1 LLCRTMPSNGDKLS
15 ILGFGCMRLPMADG
29 RIDETRGTCQ
39 IRQAIDDGV
48 NYIDTAWPYHAGES
62 EPFLGRVLS
71 DGYREKVRLAT
82 KLPSFLVE
90 IPADMDRFLDAQLS
104 RLKTQR
110 IDYYLLHS
118 LTGPLWDHLE
128 RLGVLR
134 FLDRAKEDGRIV
146 NAGFSFHGTPGDFER
161 IVDAYP
167 WQFCQIQY
175 NFLDE
180 EYQAGT
186 RGLEYAASRGLGVI
200 VMEPL
205 RGGNLAVPEAPSSVA
220 AVWNEAPM
228 KRTPAEWALRWV
240 WNHPEVTVVLS
251 GMNDEAHI
259 EENLSIAGEA
269 LPGSL
274 TAEELALVKRAAHK
288 YRELMKVGCTGC
300 GYCMPCPA
308 GVAIPSCFEVYNK
321 MYLSGN
327 IPEALALYAMR
338 NSGILRKGM
347 PSYASQC
354 IECGQ
359 CLAKCPQNLP
369 IPALLKQVA
378 AELEVPG
385 LEDRVA
391 RARKML
397 NME

>member
-1 LLCRTMPSNGDKLS
+1 MLYRTMPSNGDRLS
-15 ILGFGCMRLPMADG
+15 ILGFGCMRLPMAEG
-29 RIDETRGTCQ
+29 HIDEARSTCQ
-39 IRQAIDDGV
+39 IRQAIDEGV

-62 EPFLGRVLS
+62 EPFLGRALS
-71 DGYREKVRLAT
+71 EGYREKVRLAT

-90 IPADMDRFLDAQLS
+90 IPADMDRFLDAQLY
-104 RLKTQR
+104 RLKTQH

-134 FLDRAKEDGRIV
+134 FLDRAKEDGRIANV
-146 NAGFSFHGTPGDFER
+146 GFSFHGTPGDFER

-205 RGGNLAVPEAPSSVA
+205 RGGNLAVPRAPSSVA
-220 AVWNEAPM
+220 AVWNEAPV

-259 EENLSIAGEA
+259 EENLSIADKA
-269 LPGSL
+269 VPGSL
-274 TAEELALVKRAAHK
+274 TVEELALVKRAAHK
-288 YRELMKVGCTGC
+288 YKELMKVGCTGC
-300 GYCMPCPA
+300 GYCMPCLA

-338 NSGILRKGM
+338 NSGILRKDV
-347 PSYASQC
+347 PSFASQC

-385 LEDRVA
+385 LEERVA

>member
-1 LLCRTMPSNGDKLS
+1 MLYRTMPGNGDKLS
-15 ILGFGCMRLPMADG
+15 ILGFGCMRLPMAEG
-29 RIDETRGTCQ
+29 RIDEQRATCQ
-39 IRQAIDDGV
+39 VRNAIDAGV

-62 EPFLGRVLS
+62 EPFLGRALS
-71 DGYREKVRLAT
+71 DGYREKIRLAT

-90 IPADMDRFLDAQLS
+90 TSADMDRFLNAQLI
-104 RLKTQR
+104 RLKTQH

-118 LTGPLWDHLE
+118 LTGPLWDHMD
-128 RLGVLR
+128 RLGVR
-134 FLDRAKEDGRIV
+134 DFLDRARQDGRIS
-146 NAGFSFHGTPGDFER
+146 NAGFSFHGMPEDFER

-186 RGLEYAASRGLGVI
+186 RGLHYAASRGLGVI

-220 AVWNEAPM
+220 SVWSEAPIE
-228 KRTPAEWALRWV
+228 RTPAEWALRWV

-259 EENLSIAGEA
+259 RENLSIAGA
-269 LPGSL
+269 AFPRSL
-274 TAEELALVKRAAHK
+274 SAEELALVKRAAHK
-288 YRELMKVGCTGC
+288 YKELMKVGCTGC

-321 MYLSGN
+321 RYLSGN
-327 IPEALALYAMR
+327 LPEALALYAIR
-338 NSGILRKGM
+338 NSGILRKGV

-354 IECGQ
+354 VECGL
-359 CLAKCPQNLP
+359 CLEKCPQVLP
-369 IPALLKQVA
+369 IPGLLKQVA

-385 LEDRVA
+385 LDERVA

>member
-1 LLCRTMPSNGDKLS
+1 MLYRTMPSNGDRLS
-15 ILGFGCMRLPMADG
+15 ILGFGCMRLPMAEG
-29 RIDETRGTCQ
+29 HIDEARGACQ
-39 IRQAIDDGV
+39 IRHAIDEGV

-90 IPADMDRFLDAQLS
+90 IPADMDRFLNAQLH
-104 RLKTQR
+104 RLKTR
-110 IDYYLLHS
+110 HIDYYLLHS
-118 LTGPLWDHLE
+118 LTGSLWEQLE

-134 FLDRAKEDGRIV
+134 FLDRAKEDGRIT

-186 RGLEYAASRGLGVI
+186 RGLEYAASRGLGMI

-220 AVWNEAPM
+220 AVWNEAPV

-274 TAEELALVKRAAHK
+274 TAVELALVKRAANK
-288 YRELMKVGCTGC
+288 YKELMKVGCTGC

-338 NSGILRKGM
+338 NSGILRKGV

-354 IECGQ
+354 VECGQ

-378 AELEVPG
+378 AELELPG
-385 LEDRVA
+385 LEERVA

>member
-1 LLCRTMPSNGDKLS
+1 MLFRTMPSNGDRLS
-15 ILGFGCMRLPMADG
+15 ILGFGCMRLPMAEG
-29 RIDETRGTCQ
+29 RIDEARGTCQ
-39 IRQAIDDGV
+39 IRQAIDEGV

-90 IPADMDRFLDAQLS
+90 IPADMDRFLDAQLY

-134 FLDRAKEDGRIV
+134 FLDRAKEDGRIT

-205 RGGNLAVPEAPSSVA
+205 RGGNLAMPEAPSSVA
-220 AVWNEAPM
+220 AVWNEAPV

-251 GMNDEAHI
+251 GMNDETHI
-259 EENLSIAGEA
+259 EENLTIAGEA

-274 TAEELALVKRAAHK
+274 TVEELALVKRAAHK
-288 YRELMKVGCTGC
+288 YEELMKVGCTGC

-338 NSGILRKGM
+338 NSGILRKGV

-354 IECGQ
+354 VECGQ

-385 LEDRVA
+385 LEERVA

>member
-1 LLCRTMPSNGDKLS
+1 MLYRTMPSNGDRLS
-15 ILGFGCMRLPMADG
+15 ILGFGCMRLPMAEG
-29 RIDETRGTCQ
+29 QIDEARGTCQ
-39 IRQAIDDGV
+39 IRHAIDEGV

-90 IPADMDRFLDAQLS
+90 IPADMDRFLDAQLY

-134 FLDRAKEDGRIV
+134 FLDRAKEDGRIT

-161 IVDAYP
+161 IADAYP

-205 RGGNLAVPEAPSSVA
+205 RGGNLAMPESPASVA
-220 AVWNEAPM
+220 AVWNEAPV

-259 EENLSIAGEA
+259 KENLSIAGES

-274 TAEELALVKRAAHK
+274 TAVELALVKRAAHK
-288 YRELMKVGCTGC
+288 YKELMKVGCTGC

-338 NSGILRKGM
+338 NSGILRKGV

-354 IECGQ
+354 VECGQ

-369 IPALLKQVA
+369 IPALLKQVE

-385 LEDRVA
+385 LEERVA

>member
-1 LLCRTMPSNGDKLS
+1 MIYRTMPSNGDRLS
-15 ILGFGCMRLPMADG
+15 ILGFGCMRLPLLEE
-29 RIDETRGTCQ
+29 RIDEIRSTCQ
-39 IRQAIDDGV
+39 IRQAIDKGV

-62 EPFLGRVLS
+62 EPFLGRALS

-90 IPADMDRFLDAQLS
+90 IPADMDRFLNAQLC

-128 RLGVLR
+128 RLGVR
-134 FLDRAKEDGRIV
+134 DFLDRARQDGRIS

-186 RGLEYAASRGLGVI
+186 RGLRYAASRDLGVI

-220 AVWNEAPM
+220 AVWNEAPV

-251 GMNDEAHI
+251 GMNDEAQI
-259 EENLSIAGEA
+259 KENLSIAEEA

-274 TAEELALVKRAAHK
+274 TAEELDLVKQAARK
-288 YRELMKVGCTGC
+288 YKELMKVGCTGC

-338 NSGILRKGM
+338 NSGILRKGV

-354 IECGQ
+354 VECGQ
-359 CLAKCPQNLP
+359 CLEKCPQNLP
-369 IPALLKQVA
+369 IPVLLKQVA

-385 LEDRVA
+385 LEERVA

>member
-1 LLCRTMPSNGDKLS
+1 MLYRIMPSNGDRLS
-15 ILGFGCMRLPMADG
+15 ILGFGCMRLPIKDG
-29 RIDETRGTCQ
+29 QIDEPRATRQ
-39 IRQAIDDGV
+39 LRMAIDAGV

-62 EPFLGRVLS
+62 EPFLGRALS
-71 DGYREKVRLAT
+71 GGYREKVRIAT

-90 IPADMDRFLDAQLS
+90 KPADMPRFLEAQLD
-104 RLKTQR
+104 RLGTGQ

-128 RLGVLR
+128 SLGVGH
-134 FLDRAKEDGRIV
+134 FLEKWKREGRIA
-146 NAGFSFHGTPGDFER
+146 NAGFSFHGTPADFER
-161 IVDAYP
+161 IVDAFP

-175 NFLDE
+175 NILDE

-186 RGLEYAASRGLGVI
+186 RGLQLAASKGLGVI

-205 RGGNLAVPEAPSSVA
+205 RGGLLGMADPPSAVA
-220 AVWNEAPM
+220 AAWDSAAVR
-228 KRTPAEWALRWV
+228 RTPAEWSLRWV
-240 WNHPEVTVVLS
+240 WNHPEVTVLLS
-251 GMNDEAHI
+251 GMNNEEHI
-259 EENLSIAGEA
+259 AENIAIADKA

-274 TAEELALVKRAAHK
+274 APDELEIVKTAAAAF
-288 YRELMKVGCTGC
+288 RDSMRVGCTGC

-321 MYLSGN
+321 MHLSGN
-327 IPEALALYAMR
+327 FQEGLALYAMR

-354 IECGQ
+354 VECGQ
-359 CLAKCPQNLP
+359 CLEKCPQHLP
-369 IPALLKQVA
+369 IPSLLKKVA
-378 AELEVPG
+378 AELEIPG
-385 LEDRVA
+385 LEERVA
-391 RARKML
+391 KARKML